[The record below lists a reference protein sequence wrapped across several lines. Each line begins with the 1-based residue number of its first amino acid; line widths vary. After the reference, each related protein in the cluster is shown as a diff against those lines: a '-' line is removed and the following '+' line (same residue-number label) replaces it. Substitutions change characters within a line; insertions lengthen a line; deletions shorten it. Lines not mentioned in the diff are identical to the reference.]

1 MKNRILVV
9 DDFQGIR
16 EILSNTLKRK
26 GYEIHTA
33 SNGKE
38 AIEILASEPNSYDL
52 VLSDYNMPEMNG
64 YELLK
69 NVRKTPELK
78 NKPFILLTTEADPEK
93 MKSAKNAGLTAWVKK
108 PYKLDAF
115 LSQIAYAIKNRS

>member
-1 MKNRILVV
+1 MKNKILVV
-9 DDFQGIR
+9 DDFQIIR
-16 EILSNTLKRK
+16 EMLKSTLSLK
-26 GYEIHTA
+26 GYEINTA

-38 AIEILASEPNSYDL
+38 AIQLLSESPDGYDL

-69 NVRKTPELK
+69 SVRQTPELK
-78 NKPFILLTTEADPEK
+78 NKPFILLTTESDPEK
-93 MKSAKNAGLTAWVKK
+93 MKSAKKAGLTAWVKK

-115 LSQIAYAIKNRS
+115 LSQIAYAIQKD

>member
-1 MKNRILVV
+1 MKNKILVV
-9 DDFQGIR
+9 DDFQIIR
-16 EILSNTLKRK
+16 EMLKSTLSLK
-26 GYEIHTA
+26 GYEINTA

-38 AIEILASEPNSYDL
+38 AIQILSESPDGYDL

-69 NVRKTPELK
+69 SIRQSPELK
-78 NKPFILLTTEADPEK
+78 NTPFILLTTEADPEK

-115 LSQIAYAIKNRS
+115 LSQIAYAIQK